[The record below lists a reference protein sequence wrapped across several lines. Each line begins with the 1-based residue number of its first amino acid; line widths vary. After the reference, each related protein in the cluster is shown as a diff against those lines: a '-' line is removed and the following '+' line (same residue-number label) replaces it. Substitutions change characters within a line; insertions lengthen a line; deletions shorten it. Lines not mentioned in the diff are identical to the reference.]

1 MNEVSH
7 TLNLTIQ
14 SHTISKT
21 AVLGVFLGLFGLW
34 WGTRCPQMC
43 DLGSPWMGEKKNHRG
58 VGLVMNRGRH
68 NVIITIQNNAIRKN
82 GQGTLLRQI
91 MILHRKWLIEKSK
104 KISCWQN
111 QFRGMWCSWK
121 CKIHLHFPERLFDDF
136 QIFFYIVLLVP
147 KKRSILFNKGK
158 KKFIK
163 TALLEWVTGWSI

>member
-7 TLNLTIQ
+7 TLNLIIQ

-21 AVLGVFLGLFGLW
+21 AVLGVFLGLFGLS
-34 WGTRCPQMC
+34 WGTMCLQMC
-43 DLGSPWMGEKKNHRG
+43 DLGSPWVSEKKNHRG

-68 NVIITIQNNAIRKN
+68 NVIIIIQNNAIRKN

-111 QFRGMWCSWK
+111 HFRGM
-121 CKIHLHFPERLFDDF
+121 
-136 QIFFYIVLLVP
+136 
-147 KKRSILFNKGK
+147 
-158 KKFIK
+158 
-163 TALLEWVTGWSI
+163 